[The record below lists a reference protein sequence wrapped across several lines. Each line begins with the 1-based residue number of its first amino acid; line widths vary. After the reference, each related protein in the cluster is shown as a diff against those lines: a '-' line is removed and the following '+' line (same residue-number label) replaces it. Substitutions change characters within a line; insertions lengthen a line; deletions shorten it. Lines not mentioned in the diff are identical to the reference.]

1 MEFSVGVNQCKCYL
15 FRWMHSDKVIISDI
29 DGTITKSDLLGHV
42 FAMVGKDWTQSGVA
56 ELFTKIDRNGYK
68 FLYLSARAISQSQST
83 RDYLSKIKQGGE
95 KMPDGPVL
103 LNPTSVMAALHRE
116 VIKRQP
122 EHFKIACLTEI
133 KELFPENPFYAG
145 YGNRVNVCRCF
156 CGFLISFFDF
166 KMLSSMLDCF
176 LFFTLFQKQIGRMGL
191 QRCWHCRQSH
201 FYNQLKGTIETWIKR
216 NIPLNISK
224 YDLRC

>member
-1 MEFSVGVNQCKCYL
+1 MKFFFSISECKIINFFSAIFSEKQQKSLNLKPGKNEVEFSVGASQCKCYL

-29 DGTITKSDLLGHV
+29 DGTITKSDLLGHL
-42 FAMVGKDWTQSGVA
+42 FPMVGKDWTQSGVA

-83 RDYLSKIKQGGE
+83 RDYLSKIQQGSE
-95 KMPDGPVL
+95 KMPDGPVI

-116 VIKRQP
+116 VIKRKP
-122 EHFKIACLTEI
+122 EHFKIATLTEI

-156 CGFLISFFDF
+156 CGFLIIFSIL
-166 KMLSSMLDCF
+166 KCYHQCLIVLICS
-176 LFFTLFQKQIGRMGL
+176 LF
-191 QRCWHCRQSH
+191 S
-201 FYNQLKGTIETWIKR
+201 ET
-216 NIPLNISK
+216 
-224 YDLRC
+224 